1 MCTLAL
7 WAEGLHYS
15 RPTGCPC
22 REEAAGSHFWEQK
35 PEPSL
40 GLVEGEVPRID
51 YSKLVLVPLAYLA
64 CFGAA
69 CCSGCVQGL
78 MRRQPRSGGNTWF
91 VLCISG
97 LRDTFI
103 KFNLLILQMGLEA
116 WLCGVT
122 SSRCMAEQGLSLSL
136 LSTIWMHGL
145 VALELPSLPVCLS
158 I

>member
-22 REEAAGSHFWEQK
+22 QEEAAGSHLWEQK

-64 CFGAA
+64 CFGAT

-97 LRDTFI
+97 LRDTFVNSTCS
-103 KFNLLILQMGLEA
+103 FYRWDLRPGCVELPPQGA
-116 WLCGVT
+116 WL
-122 SSRCMAEQGLSLSL
+122 SRA
-136 LSTIWMHGL
+136 
-145 VALELPSLPVCLS
+145 
-158 I
+158 